1 MALRNN
7 ITEKLDEVKSLDE
20 KLEALL
26 IEDSGNTY
34 EVKTTKYQNIMNNF
48 KNWMLTSTIH

>member
-34 EVKTTKYQNIMNNF
+34 EVKPTKY
-48 KNWMLTSTIH
+48 